1 MTNLNRRR
9 FLSIATT
16 LTGGIGILFASIPF
30 MSSFQPSKKA
40 KALAT
45 AVKVNL
51 NKLAPGSIIKVIW
64 RGQPVWILHRSK
76 EMIENLKDSNLD
88 LRDPDSELSVQPLFA
103 KNAFRSLKPNYFIV
117 EGICTHLGCAPIE
130 KFAVAPADMGPD
142 WLGGFYCPCHG
153 SKFDLSGRVYSGV
166 PAPSN
171 LRVPP
176 HHFMDENT
184 VIIGETAEGK
194 ENV

>member
-1 MTNLNRRR
+1 MTNSNRRR

-30 MSSFQPSKKA
+30 IASFQPSKKA

-51 NKLAPGSIIKVIW
+51 NKLQPGSIIKVIW

-76 EMIENLKDSNLD
+76 EMIENLKNNNLN

-103 KNAFRSLKPNYFIV
+103 KNTYRSLKPNYFIV

-130 KFAVAPADMGPD
+130 KFAVSPADMGPD
-142 WLGGFYCPCHG
+142 W
-153 SKFDLSGRVYSGV
+153 KGRFLLPV
-166 PAPSN
+166 PW
-171 LRVPP
+171 
-176 HHFMDENT
+176 
-184 VIIGETAEGK
+184 IKI
-194 ENV
+194 

>member
-1 MTNLNRRR
+1 MTNLNRRK

-30 MSSFQPSKKA
+30 ISSFQPSKKA
-40 KALAT
+40 KALAA

-51 NKLAPGSIIKVIW
+51 NKLQPGSIIKVIW

-76 EMIENLKDSNLD
+76 EMIENLKDTNLD

-103 KNAFRSLKPNYFIV
+103 KNAYRSLKPNYFIV

-130 KFAVAPADMGPD
+130 KFTIAPVDMGPD
-142 WLGGFYCPCHG
+142 WQGGFYCPCHG

-176 HHFMDENT
+176 HRFEDENT
-184 VIIGETAEGK
+184 VIIGENEGT